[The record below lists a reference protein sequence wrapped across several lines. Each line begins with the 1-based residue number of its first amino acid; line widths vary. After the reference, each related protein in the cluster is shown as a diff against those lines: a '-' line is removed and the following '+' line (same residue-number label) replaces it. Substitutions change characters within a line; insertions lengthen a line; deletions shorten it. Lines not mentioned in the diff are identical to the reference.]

1 MIAAVLALA
10 IAAAPEGPIQRVV
23 VDGELRVEVVVGKR
37 RGVEAAGPGVEV
49 LGPTEGVLRLVVARP
64 VAALPVAGPPVDGTP
79 VGAPPVGARRGG
91 GAAAA
96 PRAEVARGT
105 TRVFVDATSLEIEA
119 LRGARVRILGERVEA
134 LTLHAAQTS
143 RLDASALL
151 ARKLSVSARD
161 ASRVRARGESAEVR
175 ASRAAQV
182 VLLGKPKSLEKS
194 VADAARLSIEP

>member
-23 VDGELRVEVVVGKR
+23 VDGDLRVEVVVGKR

-49 LGPTEGVLRLVVARP
+49 LGPTGGVLRLVVARP
-64 VAALPVAGPPVDGTP
+64 VGALPVAGPPVDGP
-79 VGAPPVGARRGG
+79 PAGAPRGG
-91 GAAAA
+91 NA
-96 PRAEVARGT
+96 PALPRGEVARGT

-161 ASRVRARGESAEVR
+161 ASRVRARGESVEVR